1 MRRPFSSHSPAAK
14 IGAGALHIMK
24 AKEPK
29 VPASQELVGIV
40 ISGMPSAPRTT
51 VFSAYIWGPP
61 AVADE
66 EQKGA

>member
-1 MRRPFSSHSPAAK
+1 
-14 IGAGALHIMK
+14 MK